1 MKFFNLKKL
10 NNALGFTLVEL
21 MVVLVVII
29 IGTSIAVVTFQN
41 RAPYYRLKGSTREV
55 LQLMQLAQSTAIRKN
70 TLLRIALT
78 SNTNFHFQQFTSG
91 AFADITDETNRLGL
105 ASIALGNGIR
115 FTVNPCASGNTY
127 PCFTPVFRTD
137 GTINAGSGGTSLD
150 LTNGKDTKRIQWTI
164 GGGIRVP

>member
-1 MKFFNLKKL
+1 MKNGDLKKW
-10 NNALGFTLVEL
+10 NENLGFSLVEL
-21 MVVLVVII
+21 MVVLVIII

-55 LQLMQLAQSTAIRKN
+55 LELMKLAQSTAIRKN
-70 TLLRIALT
+70 TLLQIALI
-78 SNTNFHFQQFTSG
+78 SNTSYRFRQFTGG
-91 AFADITDETNRLGL
+91 AFTAITDETNRLGL
-105 ASIALGNGIR
+105 SSISLGNGIR

-137 GTINAGSGGTSLD
+137 GTINSGSGGTSLD
-150 LTNGKDTKRIQWTI
+150 VTNGKDTKRIQWTI